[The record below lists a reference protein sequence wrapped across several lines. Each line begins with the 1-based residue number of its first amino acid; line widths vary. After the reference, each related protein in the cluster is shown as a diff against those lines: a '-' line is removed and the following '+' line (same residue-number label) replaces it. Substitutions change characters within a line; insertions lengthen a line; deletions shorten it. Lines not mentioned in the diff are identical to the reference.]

1 MKILVAEDDL
11 MLLKTIEL
19 KLKKEGYEVF
29 TTVDGRETKKEI
41 LRIRPNMII
50 TDVMMPY
57 ASGLEIISMVRQELK
72 WKIPIIILS
81 AMEQEVV
88 VMNAFDLGADDYVTK
103 PFSLIELVIRLTKVA
118 NQQICK
124 KCHLQIPIIKK

>member
-1 MKILVAEDDL
+1 MNMKILVAEDDT

-29 TTVDGRETKKEI
+29 TTADGRETQKEI
-41 LRIRPNMII
+41 LRIRPDMII

-57 ASGLEIISMVRQELK
+57 ASGLEIVSMVRQKLN

-81 AMEQEVV
+81 SMEQEAV
-88 VMNAFDLGADDYVTK
+88 VMNAFGLGADDYITK
-103 PFSLIELVIRLTKVA
+103 PFSLNELAIRVKRL
-118 NQQICK
+118 
-124 KCHLQIPIIKK
+124 LSRPR